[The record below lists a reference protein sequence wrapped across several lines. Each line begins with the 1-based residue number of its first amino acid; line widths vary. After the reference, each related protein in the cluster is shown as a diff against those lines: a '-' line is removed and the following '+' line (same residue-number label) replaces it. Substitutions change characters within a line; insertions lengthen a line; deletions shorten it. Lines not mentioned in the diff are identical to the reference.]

1 MAESAYARLYA
12 ARKGQKKAHEK
23 AERWKKVGDIASEG
37 IGYAAGQAETSSTA
51 WDEYEAGY
59 QEVTGKA
66 STEVRGGM
74 FSKPKGDVR
83 VGERVYSRESFADVG
98 RFKQTLGDSPEG
110 LMNYDRIMSRYKEGA
125 VGEGRLATGEDLGDW
140 LQSDEYKDKLSKED
154 DFIGPREAPTA
165 RKVPEII
172 KLRRAQG
179 EYEAIQ
185 QEQAAAK
192 RETGVGVRSTFSKGS
207 GPHTFSGKV
216 LNQPVQKLD
225 AVSAAF
231 SPIKQTGVN
240 PVDASFTSKVTVGES
255 YGPPNPDKGTSTA
268 RDWNEAKKS
277 QYGPDWKKK
286 IPLDPDY
293 QSKPRLTDPKSQ
305 GQIFK
310 DGKPTNSLFQTYNNN
325 FARNYNSNWNVD
337 MLGDPIK

>member
-37 IGYAAGQAETSSTA
+37 IGYAAGQADVSSTA

-59 QEVTGKA
+59 QEVTGEV
-66 STEVRGGM
+66 STEERGGM

-172 KLRRAQG
+172 KLRRAQ
-179 EYEAIQ
+179 

-192 RETGVGVRSTFSKGS
+192 RETGVGVRSTFGKGS
-207 GPHTFSGKV
+207 GPHTSSGKV
-216 LNQPVQKLD
+216 LNKPSAWSRFKGGIKKAYDWEKERQVGVQQRRSERMGFD
-225 AVSAAF
+225 SQNAVTPQDPNIPADT
-231 SPIKQTGVN
+231 TGD
-240 PVDASFTSKVTVGES
+240 PSS
-255 YGPPNPDKGTSTA
+255 YDIYKENRRYNRGD
-268 RDWNEAKKS
+268 
-277 QYGPDWKKK
+277 
-286 IPLDPDY
+286 IPLSSPEDY
-293 QSKPRLTDPKSQ
+293 NKGILTDPKSQ